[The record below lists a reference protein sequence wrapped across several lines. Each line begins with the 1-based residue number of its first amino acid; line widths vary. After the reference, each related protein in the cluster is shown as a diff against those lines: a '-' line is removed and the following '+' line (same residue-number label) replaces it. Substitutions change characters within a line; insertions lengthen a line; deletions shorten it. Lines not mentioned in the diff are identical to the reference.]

1 MRRVVLALIA
11 PILFVALWGCSA
23 ATSVEEP
30 PEEPPGTETTS
41 LTVIRNAASTATE
54 PDLIIAGTA
63 AAAEY
68 WFDRSND
75 PVQALFT
82 SADGTVRVRAK
93 YDEDGILRVVSDEL
107 SNTHIQIIDNGP
119 ERIDYWIYD
128 GNDNWQDGFAIFQ
141 ESNGYYWGR
150 IVSAPAY
157 AMQQIVGQMDF
168 NASTQTG
175 SFALTADNDIRAG
188 LADVRPVPNE
198 IISYLSQRSAGAQVL
213 RPQSSGVSFD
223 KSDAVIIGGLTV
235 LVVGAST
242 PVVATAG
249 VVLTG
254 FYMLTKVIEAVTST
268 AHSVLDAAGAMNRNG
283 CDESNGNGY
292 QLGIMCSGDPSG
304 PVEIDSLNTVPSDFR
319 FDLGSRI
326 DDDQFPSSTDTPPAS
341 DGTVS
346 GRAVFQDNSVHT
358 LDGSIMGDGSFDVQD
373 QSGNLT
379 INGSVD
385 SASGDVTGTFSSTSG
400 SGTVTGSA
408 QALGS
413 CSVNQGSGGR
423 GTFSFAHSVGFG
435 AGAVTFYYDAYTIP
449 DAFTVSTA
457 NGVKFT
463 TGGLVSG
470 SASISIPIDNEPT
483 VFINVSA
490 PRSGTLWEYNL
501 GCL

>member
-1 MRRVVLALIA
+1 MPERQRPLSTGLTEATIRFKRCSRRRTA
-11 PILFVALWGCSA
+11 PFACG
-23 ATSVEEP
+23 P
-30 PEEPPGTETTS
+30 
-41 LTVIRNAASTATE
+41 
-54 PDLIIAGTA
+54 
-63 AAAEY
+63 
-68 WFDRSND
+68 
-75 PVQALFT
+75 
-82 SADGTVRVRAK
+82 K

-358 LDGSIMGDGSFDVQD
+358 LDGSIMGGRKFRCS
-373 QSGNLT
+373 
-379 INGSVD
+379 GSVREPHHQWQCRQRVRGCD
-385 SASGDVTGTFSSTSG
+385 RGRFSSTSG